1 MLRKRRMI
9 KSRIL
14 KEGGIFVLVTSIA
27 SYAFVS
33 LLGIVSISKIIDDK
47 YSALATLTLN
57 LLLGGFL
64 YALLN
69 ICHLNLPL
77 NIFSASC
84 ITVLGVPG
92 VILLVILKFLILI

>member
-1 MLRKRRMI
+1 M
-9 KSRIL
+9 
-14 KEGGIFVLVTSIA
+14 LVTNIV
-27 SYAFVS
+27 SYVFVS
-33 LLGIVSISKIIDDK
+33 ILGIVSITKIIDDK

-69 ICHLNLPL
+69 IWNLNLPL

-92 VILLVILKFLILI
+92 VLLLVILKFLIFV